1 MKAKF
6 NLFNMAIN
14 QKKKK
19 NHLKTKS
26 FNQPQKIFDN
36 RLNTIIPQ
44 IENYNQKLKATR
56 GENNISLSN

>member
-1 MKAKF
+1 
-6 NLFNMAIN
+6 MAIN